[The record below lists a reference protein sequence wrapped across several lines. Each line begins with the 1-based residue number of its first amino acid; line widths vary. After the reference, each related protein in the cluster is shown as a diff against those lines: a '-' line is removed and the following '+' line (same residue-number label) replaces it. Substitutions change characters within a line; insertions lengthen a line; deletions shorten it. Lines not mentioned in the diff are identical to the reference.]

1 MLDAF
6 VSYKP
11 QIIIGFGLFDP
22 LDRRTP
28 TRQEIL
34 SAGKKILMCFDGSQ
48 IIVSADGDFYLKQNE
63 DIVSKSLNILVNVN
77 KELHTIAENDS
88 KK

>member
-1 MLDAF
+1 
-6 VSYKP
+6 
-11 QIIIGFGLFDP
+11 
-22 LDRRTP
+22 
-28 TRQEIL
+28 
-34 SAGKKILMCFDGSQ
+34 MCFDASQ